1 MPNLEETVAAAGD
14 PNAAPSLLR
23 ELAFPEQDLEVLL
36 RLVLNTNTPA
46 EALNI
51 IMREVPDLRTRQLC
65 SKHPNLSTLDL
76 EENAM
81 DSDERIR
88 INTAAHSGTDPRSLS
103 TLSRDDSMMV
113 RYETLY
119 NPNTPAEDRARLSQD
134 DHIFVRLAAKNQK
147 GG

>member
-1 MPNLEETVAAAGD
+1 M
-14 PNAAPSLLR
+14 
-23 ELAFPEQDLEVLL
+23 
-36 RLVLNTNTPA
+36 
-46 EALNI
+46 
-51 IMREVPDLRTRQLC
+51 
-65 SKHPNLSTLDL
+65 
-76 EENAM
+76 
-81 DSDERIR
+81 
-88 INTAAHSGTDPRSLS
+88 S